1 MPLFD
6 KTELEQ
12 ATQLVHAQMLPTP
25 QNTWPLINE
34 AVGTEVWVKH
44 ENHTPTGAFKVRGG
58 ITFMDWLVRSNPD
71 VRGICT
77 ATRGNHGQ
85 SQARAAT
92 AAGLTAKVYVPHG
105 NSSEKNAAMRAF
117 GAELIEFGEDFDTA
131 RDEAVRAAGD
141 EGLMI
146 VPPFHPELVRGV
158 ATYALELLT
167 AVADLDTIYVPIGCG
182 SGICGLITTRDALG
196 LKTKIVGVVSEEA
209 QTAKLSFDAGR
220 LIETES
226 ANTFADGMAVRVPVA
241 GAFEIYSKGAERVIT
256 VSEDEVAEAMR
267 LYYRST
273 HNIAEGAGAAP
284 LAALMQERDQI
295 AGRKVAVILTG
306 GNIDTDWYLQVLGGV
321 TPSST

>member
-6 KTELEQ
+6 KTALEH
-12 ATQLVHAQMLPTP
+12 AAQLVHTKMLPTP
-25 QNTWPLINE
+25 QYAWPLINE

-58 ITFMDWLVRSNPD
+58 ITFMDWLVRSNPE

-92 AAGLTAKVYVPHG
+92 AAGLSARVYVPYG
-105 NSSEKNAAMRAF
+105 NSKEKNAAMRAF

-131 RDEAVRAAGD
+131 RAEAVRVAEE
-141 EGLMI
+141 EGLMV

-158 ATYALELLT
+158 ATYALELFT
-167 AVADLDTIYVPIGCG
+167 SVTDLDTVYVPIGCG

-196 LKTKIVGVVSEEA
+196 LKTRIVGVVSEEA

-226 ANTFADGMAVRVPVA
+226 AHTFADGMAVRVPVA
-241 GAFEIYSKGAERVIT
+241 EAFEIYSKGAERIVT
-256 VSEDEVAEAMR
+256 VTDDEVAEAMR

-273 HNIAEGAGAAP
+273 HNVAEGAGAAS
-284 LAALMQERDQI
+284 LAALMQERDQMT
-295 AGRKVAVILTG
+295 GRKVGVILTG
-306 GNIDTDWYLQVLGGV
+306 GNIDTDRYSQVLGGQ
-321 TPSST
+321 TPNGK